1 MSVSPSAISN
11 SHPTTVLRL
20 LVVSREAAVLGPLWS
35 AGEVHGWQLEGA
47 TCGWG
52 AMERV
57 QSGITPDLLVLDLP
71 RSDKDALHF
80 LRWLRRLRPELPI
93 VALYDREDQ
102 VTYQEAIRLGA
113 RDCLEK
119 PLANQSLEEAIRRQV
134 TRQLGEAAALEGVE
148 IASDDVSEVGGDR
161 FFVAASPL
169 MRKLR
174 TQVELLAETD
184 SPALILGETGS
195 GKETTARLLHQLSVR
210 SGFRFAKINCA
221 ALPSHLLETELF
233 GSDRNGGGAHN
244 EKRGKLEFCDKGTLL
259 LDEITEMP
267 MALQLKLMQVLQG
280 QRFSRPGSGAMV
292 SVDVRI
298 LAASTSSLES
308 AVSDSKLREDLYY
321 RLSAYTVRVPPL
333 RERREEIALLLH
345 YFMRQLSRQY
355 ALSPRPLSPAVSEA
369 CQSHPWPG
377 NLRELENFVK
387 RLLLAADQEMPFATA
402 EDSESFAEYS
412 SARPAGSVSASQA
425 SSKDA
430 GAPRTHSLK
439 ALVQNVKLEA
449 EKTAIAAA
457 LERTGWNRKAAS
469 RLLRVS
475 YRTLL
480 YKIDQYQLRA
490 PDSALIP
497 GSPGVRPNGN
507 GFGGNHSAE

>member
-1 MSVSPSAISN
+1 MSVSPYTLSSN
-11 SHPTTVLRL
+11 HQPGVLRL

-35 AGEVHGWQLEGA
+35 AGEVNGWQLEGA

-93 VALYDREDQ
+93 VALYDREDRA
-102 VTYQEAIRLGA
+102 TYQEAVRLGA

-119 PLANQSLEEAIRRQV
+119 PLADQSLEEAIRRQT
-134 TRQLGEAAALEGVE
+134 TRQLSEVGTLEGVE
-148 IASDDVSEVGGDR
+148 IASDDVSEVAGDR

-184 SPALILGETGS
+184 SPVLVLGESGS
-195 GKETTARLLHQLSVR
+195 GKETTARLLHHLSVR

-233 GSDRNGGGAHN
+233 GSERNGDGPHQ

-267 MALQLKLMQVLQG
+267 MALQFKLMQVLQS
-280 QRFSRPGSGAMV
+280 QRFTRPGSGTSV
-292 SVDVRI
+292 PVDVRI
-298 LAASTSSLES
+298 LAASTTGLES
-308 AVSDSKLREDLYY
+308 AVSDDKLREDLCY

-345 YFMRQLSRQY
+345 YFMRHLSRQY
-355 ALSPRPLSPAVSEA
+355 GLSPRPLSPAVLEA
-369 CQSHPWPG
+369 CQSHTWPG
-377 NLRELENFVK
+377 NLRELESFVK
-387 RLLLAADQEMPFATA
+387 RLLLAADQEMSFATD
-402 EDSESFAEYS
+402 EDSESFEEYS
-412 SARPAGSVSASQA
+412 SARPTGSVSAPQA
-425 SSKDA
+425 SPKDT
-430 GAPRTHSLK
+430 GGPRAHSLK
-439 ALVQNVKLEA
+439 ALVQTVKLEA

-469 RLLRVS
+469 RLLNVS

-490 PDSALIP
+490 PDSALVA
-497 GSPGVRPNGN
+497 GSPGAKPNGH
-507 GFGGNHSAE
+507 GFGGNHGAQ

>member
-1 MSVSPSAISN
+1 MSVASN
-11 SHPTTVLRL
+11 TLPTSQQRGALRL
-20 LVVSREAAVLGPLWS
+20 LVVSREAAILGPLWA

-57 QSGITPDLLVLDLP
+57 QSGTTPDLLVLDLP
-71 RSDKDALHF
+71 RSDKDSLHF
-80 LRWLRRLRPELPI
+80 LRWLRRLRPGLPI
-93 VALYDREDQ
+93 VVLCDPHDQ
-102 VTYQEAIRLGA
+102 ATHQEAVRLGA
-113 RDCLEK
+113 SDCLEK
-119 PLANQSLEEAIRRQV
+119 PLADQSLEQAIRRQT
-134 TRQLGEAAALEGVE
+134 TRQLSEATALEAVE
-148 IASDDVSEVGGDR
+148 IASDDVSEVPGDR

-174 TQVELLAETD
+174 AQVELLAETD
-184 SPALILGETGS
+184 SPVLILGESGS

-233 GSDRNGGGAHN
+233 GADRNGGGSPH

-267 MALQLKLMQVLQG
+267 MALQLKLMQVLQS
-280 QRFSRPGSGAMV
+280 QKFARPGSGTPV

-298 LAASTSSLES
+298 LAASPTGLDS
-308 AVSDSKLREDLYY
+308 AVSDNKLREDLCY

-355 ALSPRPLSPAVSEA
+355 ALTPRPLSPAVLEA
-369 CQSHPWPG
+369 CQSHTWPG

-387 RLLLAADQEMPFATA
+387 RLLLAADQDMSFATE
-402 EDSESFAEYS
+402 EDSESFDQYS
-412 SARPAGSVSASQA
+412 SARPASSATAPQTST
-425 SSKDA
+425 KDTD
-430 GAPRTHSLK
+430 APRAHSLK
-439 ALVQNVKLEA
+439 ALVQTVKLEA

-469 RLLRVS
+469 RLLKVS

-490 PDSALIP
+490 PDSALAA
-497 GSPGVRPNGN
+497 GSPGAKSNGH
-507 GFGGNHSAE
+507 GFGGNHGTQ

>member
-1 MSVSPSAISN
+1 MSVASN
-11 SHPTTVLRL
+11 ILSNNQQRGALRL
-20 LVVSREAAVLGPLWS
+20 LVVSREAAILGPLWA

-57 QSGITPDLLVLDLP
+57 QSSTTPDLLVIDLP
-71 RSDKDALHF
+71 RSDKDSLHF
-80 LRWLRRLRPELPI
+80 LRWIRRLRPELPI
-93 VALYDREDQ
+93 VALYDQEDRA
-102 VTYQEAIRLGA
+102 TYEEAVRLGA

-119 PLANQSLEEAIRRQV
+119 PLVNQSLEEAIRRQT
-134 TRQLGEAAALEGVE
+134 TRQLSEVTALEAAEV
-148 IASDDVSEVGGDR
+148 ASDDVCEVAGDR
-161 FFVAASPL
+161 CFVAASPL

-174 TQVELLAETD
+174 AQVELLAETD
-184 SPALILGETGS
+184 SPVLVLGESGS

-221 ALPSHLLETELF
+221 ALPSQLLETELF
-233 GSDRNGGGAHN
+233 GAGRNGGGAHH
-244 EKRGKLEFCDKGTLL
+244 EKRGKLEFCDNGTLL

-267 MALQLKLMQVLQG
+267 MALQLKLTQVLQS
-280 QRFSRPGSGAMV
+280 QKFTRPGSGTSV

-298 LAASTSSLES
+298 LAASTTGLQS
-308 AVSDSKLREDLYY
+308 AVSDSKLREDLCY

-355 ALSPRPLSPAVSEA
+355 ALTPRPLSPAVLEA
-369 CQSHPWPG
+369 CQSHIWPG
-377 NLRELENFVK
+377 NLRELEKFVK
-387 RLLLAADQEMPFATA
+387 RLLLAADRDMSFATD
-402 EDSESFAEYS
+402 EDSQSFDEYS
-412 SARPAGSVSASQA
+412 SAPPMGGISASRT
-425 SSKDA
+425 STEDTEV
-430 GAPRTHSLK
+430 PRPHSLK
-439 ALVQNVKLEA
+439 ALVQTVKLEA

-469 RLLRVS
+469 RMLKVS

-480 YKIDQYQLRA
+480 YKIDQYRLRA
-490 PDSALIP
+490 PGSAIAA
-497 GSPGVRPNGN
+497 GSPAAKSNGH
-507 GFGGNHSAE
+507 GFGGNHGTQ